1 MHDSRYVLPT
11 IQASTLA
18 GLVDYAAEQGRDARP
33 WFADAGISMEQCF
46 DPDARLSFQDV
57 ALIVRRALAD
67 FPGRGL
73 GLAAGGRVTLPALG
87 MLGFSLM
94 SSPTMGQAAA
104 VGAKY
109 HPLSGSLMDSRCRM
123 SGGAFV
129 LEAVERYAEPA
140 LLPFLCE
147 KFFASAVAVSR
158 ALLGGQYQPLRLE
171 LSYPA
176 PAYAAEYRALFR
188 CPVHFGAD
196 GNRLHSDP
204 AVLGRRIATH
214 SPSSHAEALR
224 LCEARLPPETDLVEA
239 LRAWLRPRLGG
250 TPRMAQAARD
260 LRLNERTLRRR
271 LEAAGTSFRAL
282 HDDLRAEQARALLRD
297 PRLAINDIARR
308 LGFSEDREFRRAY
321 KRWTGAPPS
330 AARPG
335 VPSQNFAE

>member
-1 MHDSRYVLPT
+1 MRSNSRYLLPT

-33 WFADAGISMEQCF
+33 WFEGTAIAMDQCF
-46 DPDARLSFQDV
+46 DPDARLSFHDV
-57 ALIVRRALAD
+57 ARIARRALGT

-94 SSPTMGQAAA
+94 SSPTMGEAAA

-123 SGGAFV
+123 SGGEFV
-129 LEAVERYAEPA
+129 LEAVERFPEPD

-176 PAYAAEYRALFR
+176 PAHAAEYRALFR
-188 CPVHFGAD
+188 CPVRFGAD
-196 GNRLHSDP
+196 GNRLYSDP

-224 LCEARLPPETDLVEA
+224 LCDERMPPGTADLVEA
-239 LRAWLRPRLGG
+239 LRGWLRPRLGG
-250 TPRMAQAARD
+250 TPRMAQAARE
-260 LRLNERTLRRR
+260 LQLNERTLRRR

-282 HDDLRAEQARALLRD
+282 HDSLRAEQARALLRD
-297 PRLAINDIARR
+297 PRMAINDIARR

-321 KRWTGAPPS
+321 KRWTGTPPS
-330 AARPG
+330 SSRHP
-335 VPSQNFAE
+335 